1 MLSNAQI
8 KLIRS
13 LDQKKYRN
21 IHGLYVAEGEKIVC
35 EILESNVK
43 YEKVLVT
50 EKWIKKHKDLFEKNE
65 KSITII
71 SETILNKISFLH
83 TPNEALALMPIQYP
97 KLENVDFKG
106 RLIIVLDQ
114 IQDPGNMGT
123 IIRIADWF
131 GIDTIVCSEN
141 CVDVYNPKVIQA
153 TMGAF
158 LRVKIY
164 YTKLI
169 DFLKEQKSNNLPIY
183 GATLNG
189 EIIYTTKLTD
199 YGIILMGNESK
210 GIDEN
215 LLSLIDKPL
224 FIPKYG
230 GAESLNVSVA
240 TGIICSEFIRRKLNA
255 K

>member
-1 MLSNAQI
+1 MLSNSQI

-13 LDQKKYRN
+13 LEQKKYRN
-21 IHGLYVAEGEKIVC
+21 LHELYVAEGEKIVS
-35 EILESNVK
+35 EILEANVK
-43 YEKVLVT
+43 FEKIYVT
-50 EKWIKKHKDLFEKNE
+50 EKWIKKHKDLFKKNE
-65 KSITII
+65 QSITII
-71 SETILNKISFLH
+71 SDTELNKISFLH

-97 KLENVDFKG
+97 NIKNINVSD
-106 RLIIVLDQ
+106 RLILALDQ

-131 GIDTIVCSEN
+131 GIDAIVCSEN

-158 LRVKIY
+158 LRVKAY
-164 YTKLI
+164 YTQMI

-240 TGIICSEFIRRKLNA
+240 TGIICSEFVRRKLNA
-255 K
+255 N